1 MRMDTLLV
9 RGPKAPEELS
19 HVTPLDLSTTYRTPD
34 PEIGGQSLGELAE
47 GRAEAPNPVYAR
59 LFNPNV
65 REFEARMT
73 ALEHGADSVAFA
85 TGMAAI
91 TAVLLEAKQR
101 GGHIVAIAPLYGGTH
116 HLLESGVLGTS
127 VTWATPD
134 TVGDCLRP
142 DTSLVIAETPS
153 NPTLT
158 LVDIERVVRSARGA
172 PVAIDSTFA
181 TPVLQQPLLHGA
193 AFVIHSATK
202 FLGGHGDAMGGVI
215 TTRDLDASERL
226 RQLRI
231 LTGGILHPLGAHLLT
246 RGLQTLG
253 LRVEA
258 QQRNAREIVTRLA
271 AHTDVK
277 ALFYP
282 GFDRTSG
289 EAFRRQMSGPGSV
302 FSLRLFGGAERADD
316 FIRHLRIV
324 VPAVS
329 LGSTDT
335 LVQRPAAL
343 THRVIGEEGRS
354 RASIPDDLVRISVG
368 GEHVED
374 LWEDIARAIDRSKP
388 ARVGG
393 DPDTIRVPV
402 AALV

>member
-1 MRMDTLLV
+1 MNVETMLV
-9 RGPKAPEELS
+9 RGPREAGSLS

-34 PEIGGQSLGELAE
+34 PDVAGESLGELAD
-47 GRAEAPNPVYAR
+47 GKAEARNPVYAR

-65 REFEARMT
+65 REFEERMT

-91 TAVLLEAKQR
+91 TALILEAKQR
-101 GGHIVAIAPLYGGTH
+101 GTHIVAIAPLYGGTH
-116 HLLESGVLGTS
+116 HLLESGVLGTTVS
-127 VTWATPD
+127 WATPE
-134 TVGDCLRP
+134 TVHAHLRP

-158 LVDIERVVRSARGA
+158 VIDIDHLVESAGNV

-181 TPVLQQPLLHGA
+181 TPILQQPIRNGA
-193 AFVIHSATK
+193 AFTVHSATK
-202 FLGGHGDAMGGVI
+202 FLGGHGDAMGGVV
-215 TTRDLDASERL
+215 TTRDADASDRL

-231 LTGGILHPLGAHLLT
+231 LTGGILHPLAAHLLT

-258 QQRNAREIVTRLA
+258 QQRNAREIAGRLRD
-271 AHTDVK
+271 HPEVK
-277 ALFYP
+277 ALYYP
-282 GFDRTSG
+282 GF
-289 EAFRRQMSGPGSV
+289 GSV
-302 FSLRLFGGAERADD
+302 LSLRLRGGAARADA
-316 FIRHLRIV
+316 FIGGLRIA

-343 THRVIGEEGRS
+343 THRVIGREGRVL
-354 RASIPDDLVRISVG
+354 AAIPDDLVRVSVG

-374 LWEDIARAIDRSKP
+374 LWADLRQAIGSSSPGDRRA
-388 ARVGG
+388 
-393 DPDTIRVPV
+393 DPDTVSIPV
-402 AALV
+402 MALV